1 MFAAPGAR
9 ADAERWLARN
19 TVSAWSLAA
28 TSPCIDQ
35 GDHSPKMITLLAA
48 PPAMA
53 EKPQH
58 LDGPP
63 APAAAFGKGSKVII
77 DDKKSERPK

>member
-1 MFAAPGAR
+1 MVAAPSAR

-19 TVSAWSLAA
+19 TNLASTLA
-28 TSPCIDQ
+28 TKPSRADQ

-63 APAAAFGKGSKVII
+63 APIARSGGGA
-77 DDKKSERPK
+77 R

>member
-1 MFAAPGAR
+1 MFAAPSAR

-19 TVSAWSLAA
+19 TDLAPSLAT
-28 TSPCIDQ
+28 TSSCADQ
-35 GDHSPKMITLLAA
+35 GDHSPKMITLLAP

-58 LDGPP
+58 LVGPP
-63 APAAAFGKGSKVII
+63 APTPASGGEA
-77 DDKKSERPK
+77 R